1 MHKTIVTIITALAL
15 SSSLLLGKTL
25 VTVNG
30 HAISDT
36 IIPPGYEKLSDT
48 QRSNLMEQLIKE
60 ELLHAKLLK
69 SSIVN
74 DGQFNKVFNEQ
85 KRITQEQYQKSTGK
99 SLNKDQLRAIKG
111 SIAVALYQQRALQNA
126 KISKS
131 EIRAFYDQNPQ
142 SFNYPDSIEIANIIV
157 QTKSEADKIHK
168 KLKKSTNLDKDFI
181 QEANAHKQNGYMGWF
196 GKGSAPENLFNK
208 AYKYKVKTLL
218 NSPVKTKHGYNIVY
232 LLNKKSAGTIK
243 FEKAKEHIEQ
253 MLKQKKVMEKLRSEV
268 EALYGSAEIIY

>member
-30 HAISDT
+30 HPISDT
-36 IIPPGYEKLSDT
+36 LIPPGYEKLNDT
-48 QRSNLMEQLIKE
+48 QRSNLMEQLIRE
-60 ELLHAKLLK
+60 ELLHNKLLK

-74 DGQFNKVFNEQ
+74 DSQFNKVFNEQ
-85 KRITQEQYQKSTGK
+85 KNLTQEQYKKNTGK
-99 SLNKDQLRAIKG
+99 TLNKDQLRAIKG
-111 SIAVALYQQRALQNA
+111 SIAVALYQQKALKKA
-126 KISKS
+126 KIAKS
-131 EIRAFYDQNPQ
+131 EVKAFYDQNPQ

-232 LLNKKSAGTIK
+232 LLNKKSAGTVK
-243 FEKAKEHIEQ
+243 FKEAQKHIEE
-253 MLKQKKVMEKLRSEV
+253 MLKQKKVMEDLRSEV

>member
-1 MHKTIVTIITALAL
+1 MHKKIVTIIATLAL

-30 HAISDT
+30 HKVSDSL
-36 IIPPGYEKLSDT
+36 IPPGYETLDDT

-69 SSIVN
+69 SAIVN
-74 DGQFNKVFNEQ
+74 DSKFQKVFTEQ
-85 KRITQEQYQKSTGK
+85 KEIAQTQYTKNTGK
-99 SLNKDQLRAIKG
+99 SLNQDQLRAIKG
-111 SIAVALYQQRALQNA
+111 SIAVALYQQNLFKKANV
-126 KISKS
+126 SKGEVRS
-131 EIRAFYDQNPQ
+131 FYDNNPG

-157 QTKSEADKIHK
+157 QTKSEADTIFK
-168 KLKKSTNLDKDFI
+168 KLKSSTTLDQDFVK
-181 QEANAHKQNGYMGWF
+181 EANAHKQNGYMGWF

-208 AYKYKVKTLL
+208 AYKYKIKTLL

-243 FEKAKEHIEQ
+243 FSEAKERIEQ
-253 MLKQKKVMEKLRSEV
+253 MLKQKSVVEILRREV
-268 EALYGSAEIIY
+268 EGLYGSAEIIY

>member
-1 MHKTIVTIITALAL
+1 MHKIMRTVVIALAL

-30 HAISDT
+30 HPISDT
-36 IIPPGYEKLSDT
+36 LIPPGYEKLNDT
-48 QRSNLMEQLIKE
+48 QRSNLMEQLIRE
-60 ELLHAKLLK
+60 ELLHNKLLK

-74 DGQFNKVFNEQ
+74 DSQFNKVFNEQ
-85 KRITQEQYQKSTGK
+85 KNLTQEQYKKNTGK
-99 SLNKDQLRAIKG
+99 TLNKDQLRAIKG
-111 SIAVALYQQRALQNA
+111 SIAVALYQQKALKKA
-126 KISKS
+126 KIAKS
-131 EIRAFYDQNPQ
+131 EVKAFYDQNPQ

-232 LLNKKSAGTIK
+232 LLNKKSAGTVK
-243 FEKAKEHIEQ
+243 FKEAQKHIEE
-253 MLKQKKVMEKLRSEV
+253 MLKQKKVMEDLRSEV

>member
-15 SSSLLLGKTL
+15 SSSFLLGKTL

-30 HAISDT
+30 HAISDSL
-36 IIPPGYEKLSDT
+36 IPPGYEKLDDT
-48 QRSNLMEQLIKE
+48 QRSNLMEQLIRE
-60 ELLHAKLLK
+60 ELLHAKLLN
-69 SSIVN
+69 SPIVQ
-74 DGQFNKVFNEQ
+74 DRKFTKVFNQQ
-85 KRITQEQYQKSTGK
+85 KKLTQEQYKEKTGK
-99 SLNKDQLRAIKG
+99 TLNKNQLRAIKG
-111 SIAVALYQQRALQNA
+111 SIAVALYQQNKLKKTNVSQ
-126 KISKS
+126 S
-131 EIRAFYDQNPQ
+131 EIKAFYNQNPQ

-157 QTKSEADKIHK
+157 QTKSEANKVHK

-181 QEANAHKQNGYMGWF
+181 TEANAHKQNGYMGWF

-232 LLNKKSAGTIK
+232 LLNKKHAGTVTFK
-243 FEKAKEHIEQ
+243 EAKKHIGQ
-253 MLKQKKVMEKLRSEV
+253 MLKQKQVMEELKSEV